1 MRVVDQLSQCDRYDV
16 LANSRA
22 AFLVVHS
29 TPCALS
35 TCSQTDSGR
44 AVRPSSSF
52 HLPWHRRTTYVAK
65 PYACWLCLTVIAGL
79 LHVLPGTYDT
89 RELASFLARHAF
101 VRAQERTCMGQLE
114 RLVPWAPMS
123 LSLMYSRR
131 LQSLFCGSNWNCLPK
146 AKVLSM
152 SVCQVND
159 TDLFDSALDL
169 LLSSL
174 VLQDEQSVS
183 MVIVAVLPSSSS

>member
-1 MRVVDQLSQCDRYDV
+1 
-16 LANSRA
+16 
-22 AFLVVHS
+22 
-29 TPCALS
+29 
-35 TCSQTDSGR
+35 
-44 AVRPSSSF
+44 
-52 HLPWHRRTTYVAK
+52 
-65 PYACWLCLTVIAGL
+65 
-79 LHVLPGTYDT
+79 
-89 RELASFLARHAF
+89 
-101 VRAQERTCMGQLE
+101 MGQLE

-183 MVIVAVLPSSSS
+183 MVIVVVLPSSSS